1 MATRTRG
8 PEPTAGDAVTTVRQT
23 VATALRER
31 RLRPDGGRI
40 LVALSGGPDSRVLL
54 DALVAISVPLSLHLT
69 VCVVD
74 HGLRRGSAREAR
86 AALDV
91 AKRLGVMGTVERVVI
106 EEKSARGARDARYAA
121 LGRAAIACKAEA
133 IALGHTASDQAET
146 LIDHLLR
153 GAGSRGLGAMEPKR
167 PLHVPGTEH
176 VVLIRPL
183 LEASRAQ
190 IEAYV
195 DSEGLAVV
203 RDPTN
208 LDLRYR
214 RSRIRARVM
223 PLLREERPDLDLAL
237 VRLCERLRQD
247 TEYLEQQAAKA
258 RTQLTTAGSVDLD
271 GLGSLPAALQS
282 RVLRAMCEEVG
293 VPGDRIPLD
302 ALLRLGRGRHG
313 TSHID
318 LPGGV
323 VAERRY
329 GRLRVLAPDGEAPE
343 PVEEVAELPILKSGL
358 HLIGSLTLHVPARLL
373 QEGPLVLRRART
385 GDRIGSRKLSDLLI
399 DHKVARPDRKRVWA
413 LAEATSLNSVR
424 WATLPPTPGTK
435 PWEWPSSGIRPR
447 LRQHTAKSRSRH

>member
-1 MATRTRG
+1 MATRTRS
-8 PEPTAGDAVTTVRQT
+8 PQLAASDVVTTVREA
-23 VATALRER
+23 VATALGER
-31 RLRPDGGRI
+31 RLRPENGRI

-54 DALVAISVPLSLHLT
+54 DALVAIAVPMSLQLT

-91 AKRLGVMGTVERVVI
+91 AKRLGVSGTVERVVV
-106 EEKSARGARDARYAA
+106 EEKSARGAREARYAA
-121 LGRAAIACKAEA
+121 LARAAVACRAEA

-146 LIDHLLR
+146 LLDHLLR

-167 PLHVPGTEH
+167 PLHVVGTEH

-183 LEASRAQ
+183 LEVSRVQ

-195 DSEGLAVV
+195 ETEGLAVV

-247 TEYLEQQAAKA
+247 AEYLEHQASEA
-258 RTQLTTAGSVDLD
+258 RARLTTLGFLDLD
-271 GLGSLPAALQS
+271 GLGSLPPALQA

-323 VAERRY
+323 IAERRY
-329 GRLRVLAPDGEAPE
+329 GTLRVTVGAGAGVPT
-343 PVEEVAELPILKSGL
+343 EVAGELAIVKAGRYPV
-358 HLIGSLTLHVPARLL
+358 GSLTLHVPAASLK
-373 QEGPLVLRRART
+373 QGPLVLRRPRA

-399 DHKVARPDRKRVWA
+399 DHKVARPDRKQVWA
-413 LAEATSLNSVR
+413 LADAASPGALR
-424 WATLPPTPGTK
+424 WASLPTTPGTK

-447 LRQHTAKSRSRH
+447 LEPSVKSRSRH